1 MIKLRLSQ
9 KELEDVITDV
19 LEQHQLIGKFPPRGI
34 FGEMLNKNIMT
45 EGLITTNSPNGTISI
60 LNNSKLKFYNIRA
73 RRLPCSTNNKTVYNI
88 VLYFDN
94 GLHNIGTEYFNN
106 ILHLLDV
113 CGWYPSIIY
122 VGDDKINNISNETY
136 KILKEY
142 NKPFDMICEAKFDIK
157 VDDNDLP
164 DKLYHI
170 TNKRNLEKIQKN
182 GLTPKNKV
190 KVSYHPERVYL
201 FDSSVLKDSYSIAN
215 HFYSLNGDG
224 DKEFVLLEV
233 DIQRLRSM
241 IDFYYDSNTDLN
253 SFYTLEPIHPFL
265 VRKIKDINID

>member
-9 KELEDVITDV
+9 KELENVITDV
-19 LEQHQLIGKFPPRGI
+19 LEQCRLIESIPPRGI
-34 FGEMLNKNIMT
+34 IGEMLNRNIIT
-45 EGLITTNSPNGTISI
+45 EGLITTYSPNDTINV
-60 LNNSKLKFYNIRA
+60 LNNSRIKFYNIRA
-73 RRLPCSTNNKTVYNI
+73 RRLPYSTNNKTVYNI
-88 VLYFDN
+88 VLYFDK
-94 GLHNIGTEYFNN
+94 GLNNIGTEYFNN

-113 CGWYPSIIY
+113 CGWFPSIIY
-122 VGDDKINNISNETY
+122 IENDKINNISNDTY
-136 KILKEY
+136 KTLKEY

-182 GLTPKNKV
+182 GLTPKNKI

-201 FDSSVLKDSYSIAN
+201 FDSSVVNNSYQIAEY
-215 HFYSLNGDG
+215 FYNLNGHD
-224 DKEFVLLEV
+224 DNEFVLLEI
-233 DIQRLRSM
+233 DIRRLRSM
-241 IDFYYDSNTDLN
+241 VDFYYDCNTDLN

-265 VRKIKDINID
+265 IRKIKEININ